1 MADPVAFTT
10 TVDSVISTIT
20 NVSGFF
26 VSQFVTIADMLFQ
39 SPFMIFLGISV
50 CLIILGTAAGY
61 LGIRRRGGRR
71 RR

>member
-10 TVDSVISTIT
+10 TVDSVITTIT

-61 LGIRRRGGRR
+61 LGIRRRAGRR

>member
-10 TVDSVISTIT
+10 TVDTVITTIT

-39 SPFMIFLGISV
+39 SPFIIFLGITV
-50 CLIILGTAAGY
+50 CLIVLSTVAGY
-61 LGIRRRGGRR
+61 LGIRRRVGRR

>member
-10 TVDSVISTIT
+10 TVDTVITTIT

-39 SPFMIFLGISV
+39 SPFMIFLGITV
-50 CLIILGTAAGY
+50 CLIVLSTVAGY
-61 LGIRRRGGRR
+61 LGIRRRVGRR

>member
-10 TVDSVISTIT
+10 TVDTVITTIT
-20 NVSGFF
+20 NVSTFF

-39 SPFMIFLGISV
+39 SPFMIFLGITV
-50 CLIILGTAAGY
+50 CLIILSTVAGY

>member
-10 TVDSVISTIT
+10 TVDTVITTIT

-39 SPFMIFLGISV
+39 SPFMIFLGITV
-50 CLIILGTAAGY
+50 CLIILSTVAGY

>member
-10 TVDSVISTIT
+10 TVDSVITTIT

-61 LGIRRRGGRR
+61 LGIRRRVGRR

>member
-10 TVDSVISTIT
+10 TVDTVITTIT
-20 NVSGFF
+20 NVSTFF

-39 SPFMIFLGISV
+39 SPFMIFLGISI
-50 CLIILGTAAGY
+50 CLIILGTVAGY
-61 LGIRRRGGRR
+61 LGICRRGGRR

>member
-10 TVDSVISTIT
+10 TVDTVITTIT

-50 CLIILGTAAGY
+50 CLIILGTVAGY

>member
-10 TVDSVISTIT
+10 TVDTVITTIT

-39 SPFMIFLGISV
+39 SPFMIFLGITV
-50 CLIILGTAAGY
+50 CLIVLSTVAGY